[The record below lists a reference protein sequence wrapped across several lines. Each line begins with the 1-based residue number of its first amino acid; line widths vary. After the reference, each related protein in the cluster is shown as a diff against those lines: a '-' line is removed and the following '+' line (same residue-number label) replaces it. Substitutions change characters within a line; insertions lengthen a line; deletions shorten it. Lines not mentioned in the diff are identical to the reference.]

1 MMSCLKF
8 RPVSMQ
14 NLQVLLTSLFALL
27 LVACDNVPME
37 EDLVLV
43 NSTSR
48 NYTGPEPATADVQSF
63 KTNVWDN
70 IGDKCGNC
78 HGTNGQS
85 PTFAR
90 NDDINLAYSEAISV
104 VDLNSPENSRL
115 VTKVGGGHNC
125 WEASNAACAAIMTAF
140 IQNWVGGAGDN
151 QGRQIELIAPTIKD
165 AGDSKSYPADSS
177 LFASTVYP
185 LLDDYCADCH
195 AESAQIPQAPY
206 FASSD
211 VDAAYDAIKTSQKMN
226 LDTPANSRLVI
237 RLRSEFHN
245 CWSDCQADADAMQQA
260 ITDFTNGITATQI
273 DPQLVL
279 SKALNLTDGTIASGG
294 SRHEE
299 NVIALYE
306 FKEGSGNT
314 IYDVSGITP
323 SLHLQLAGTED
334 VDYKWVGGWGVEFI
348 NSKAQGTTSAS
359 KKLSDFIKAAGEYS
373 IEAWVVPGNVTQEG
387 PARIISYSAGVNDR
401 NFTLGQTLYNYDFLH
416 RSSSTDANGEP
427 ALSTDDDDE
436 DLQATEQHVVVT
448 YDPVN
453 GRGIY
458 VNGVFTDDLDSVL
471 PGNLGDWDDTFAFVL
486 GNEVTND
493 RPWKGKLRLVAIHN
507 RALTLSQIQKNFEAG
522 VGEKF
527 FLLFGVEEIVGVPQ
541 SYIMFEVSQ
550 FDSYSYLFNTP
561 TFISLDLNAEP
572 ETFAIQG
579 MRIGINGQETAVGQ
593 AYTNINTSVTSAS
606 FSQSDQF
613 NAKAQVLSEL
623 GTIIALEKGAEADEF
638 FLTFEVLAD
647 QTNVYVDAQP
657 LQSPPSASNV
667 AKSDIGLRVFAEI
680 NATMSEVTG
689 VATTQTDVQ
698 TTYDTIK
705 QQMPIVESIDGF
717 LSAHQVA
724 ISQLAIEYCN
734 ALVNNTSLRSSYFS
748 GFDFSKPAN
757 TAFDATGRSQI
768 ITPMLSN
775 IAGTGLASQPL
786 DSDMTTELESLIT
799 KLTVCGGSCPAD
811 RTEVVVKASCA
822 AMLGS
827 AVMLIQ

>member
-1 MMSCLKF
+1 MSCMMF
-8 RPVSMQ
+8 RPVSIQ
-14 NLQVLLTSLFALL
+14 HVQAFLISLSALL
-27 LVACDNVPME
+27 LVACDNVPLE
-37 EDLVLV
+37 EDLVL
-43 NSTSR
+43 SDRTTR

-70 IGDKCGNC
+70 LGDKCGNC
-78 HGTNGQS
+78 HSTNGQT

-90 NDDINLAYSEAISV
+90 DDDINLAYSEAISV
-104 VDLNSPENSRL
+104 VDLSSPENSRL

-125 WEASNAACAAIMTAF
+125 WEASNDACAAIMTAF

-151 QGRQIELIAPTIKD
+151 QGRQIELTAPLVRD
-165 AGDSKSYPADSS
+165 AGDSKSYPGDSS
-177 LFASTVYP
+177 LFATTVYP

-245 CWSDCQADADAMQQA
+245 CWSDCQTDADAMQQA
-260 ITDFTNGITATQI
+260 ISDFTNGITATQI

-279 SKALNLTDGTIASGG
+279 SKALTLTDGTIASGG

-348 NSKAQGTTSAS
+348 SSKAQGTTSTS
-359 KKLSDFIKAAGEYS
+359 QKLSDFIKAAGEYS
-373 IEAWVVPGNVTQEG
+373 IEAWVVPGNVSQEG

-458 VNGVFTDDLDSVL
+458 VNGVFTDDLDSVE
-471 PGNLGDWDDTFAFVL
+471 PGNLGDWNETFAFVL

-550 FDSYSYLFNTP
+550 FDSYSYLFNSP
-561 TFISLDLNAEP
+561 TFIGLDLVAEP
-572 ETFAIQG
+572 ESFAIQG
-579 MRIGINGQETAVGQ
+579 MRIGINGQESAVGQ
-593 AYTNINTSVTSAS
+593 AYTNLNTTVTAAS

-623 GTIIALEKGAEADEF
+623 GTIIPLEKGPEADEF

-647 QTNVYVDAQP
+647 QTNVYVESQP
-657 LQSPPSASNV
+657 LQSAPAASTE

-698 TTYDTIK
+698 NTYETIK

-734 ALVNNTSLRSSYFS
+734 ALVNDTTLRSSYFS

-757 TAFDATGRSQI
+757 TAFDAAGKGQI
-768 ITPMLSN
+768 ITPLLSN

-786 DSDMTTELESLIT
+786 DADMTTELESLIT
-799 KLTVCGGSCPAD
+799 KLTVCGGSCAAD